1 MEANIIKIGNSKGL
15 RLSQTILKK
24 YAIGDKV
31 EIILEKDHIV
41 LKPTDN
47 PRAGWENQFAKLSK
61 EGDDELLIPDV
72 FDDEEVEEWK

>member
-1 MEANIIKIGNSKGL
+1 MEANIIQIGNSKGL
-15 RLSQTILKK
+15 RLSKIILKK

-41 LKPTDN
+41 LKPTDS
-47 PRAGWENQFAKLSK
+47 PRAGWENQFAKMAK

-72 FDDEEVEEWK
+72 YEDEELEEWK